1 MLSVELWPQFLKGF
15 STLNDDPVA
24 VVGVWYM
31 APEYSA
37 SPTAAW
43 SRATVHKS
51 PTDLCSYNFQICKE
65 KEIGSK
71 AAVVHFLHASLW
83 CCLLCESFF
92 RFYLHL
98 SVVTS
103 SCSSS
108 AELSA
113 GVFHGAIDPGALLSG
128 CILPSAR
135 ALQWCCLAQREGKGA
150 NRSIYLEAGGR
161 SLPRVAEPGWEL
173 AAHQLLSAKVLWYN
187 LKFLLL
193 VTQA

>member
-1 MLSVELWPQFLKGF
+1 ME
-15 STLNDDPVA
+15 
-24 VVGVWYM
+24 VVGLWYM

-43 SRATVHKS
+43 SWVTVHKS
-51 PTDLCSYNFQICKE
+51 PTDFCSYYFQSCKE

-71 AAVVHFLHASLW
+71 AAVMHFLHASVW
-83 CCLLCESFF
+83 CCLLRERFCFF
-92 RFYLHL
+92 FLNFNLHL

-135 ALQWCCLAQREGKGA
+135 ALQWCYLAQGEGKGA
-150 NRSIYLEAGGR
+150 NRSIYLEAG
-161 SLPRVAEPGWEL
+161 LPRAAEPGWEL

-193 VTQA
+193 VTQG